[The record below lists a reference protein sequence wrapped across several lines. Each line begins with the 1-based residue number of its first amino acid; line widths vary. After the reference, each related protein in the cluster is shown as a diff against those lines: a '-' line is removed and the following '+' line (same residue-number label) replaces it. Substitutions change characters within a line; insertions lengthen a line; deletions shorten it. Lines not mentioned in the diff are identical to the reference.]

1 MKCET
6 PPHPHLLPQSHI
18 SLLPNL
24 GLEGLA
30 RGLEKLEVDCER
42 VADADMDA
50 MFAQVRVE
58 ERTGARD
65 VLGGIV
71 DQAKGELEG
80 RMAALGGERQ
90 RGAQR

>member
-1 MKCET
+1 MQLD
-6 PPHPHLLPQSHI
+6 PHALITPQSHI

-24 GLEGLA
+24 GLDGLT
-30 RGLEKLEVDCER
+30 RGLEKLEVDYKK

-71 DQAKGELEG
+71 DQAKRELDG
-80 RMAALGGERQ
+80 RMMALGGERK
-90 RGAQR
+90 R